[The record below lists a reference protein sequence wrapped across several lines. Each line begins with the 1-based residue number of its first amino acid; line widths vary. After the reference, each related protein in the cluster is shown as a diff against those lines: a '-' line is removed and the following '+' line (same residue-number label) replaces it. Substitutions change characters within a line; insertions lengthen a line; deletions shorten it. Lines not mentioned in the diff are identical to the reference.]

1 MSFFFKSLSGV
12 TALLALSSSIVDA
25 RDSDPVRMRGCGSL
39 IDAVQQSVLEQKFRA
54 MRSKSRAPSG
64 PIPAINVFFHVVQ
77 ANETEAGGAVQDVTI
92 QNQMSVINK
101 AYEPTG
107 FQFNLV
113 EVDRS
118 TNPQWFSQAGP
129 SSPEIQSSMK
139 MSSHKGGPGDLN
151 VWTVG
156 FENGPDSGLLGYAT
170 FPHEYQQGPQNDG
183 VVILHSSLPGGKMMN
198 YNMGHTL
205 THELGHWLGLYH
217 TFQGGCDGPG
227 DEVDDTPAELF
238 PAQGCPVGRN
248 TCQNRP
254 GTDPVQNYMDYA
266 YDSCMTNFSQG
277 QIARMR
283 DQVATFRQIRAG
295 GETTRGAESSGVA
308 PSAPESSVVV
318 SSSAASSSAV
328 ESSVAPSVAPAPSAE
343 PAAPSAEVPR
353 APAHVEPSPEA
364 EAPAAAE
371 TPAAPAD
378 GERSLG
384 KSLLSLFRRK

>member
-1 MSFFFKSLSGV
+1 MFFFKSLSGV
-12 TALLALSSSIVDA
+12 TALLALSSIVDA

-64 PIPAINVFFHVVQ
+64 PIPPVNVYFHVVQ
-77 ANETEAGGAVQDVTI
+77 ANETEAGGAIQDDTI
-92 QNQMSVINK
+92 QYQMSVINT
-101 AYEPTG
+101 AYKPTG

-139 MSSHKGGPGDLN
+139 TSNRKGGPGDLN

-170 FPHEYQQGPQNDG
+170 FPHEYQEGPQNDG

-266 YDSCMTNFSQG
+266 YDSCMTNFSEG

-295 GETTRGAESSGVA
+295 GETTRGAESSAVA
-308 PSAPESSVVV
+308 PSAPESSVVT
-318 SSSAASSSAV
+318 SSSAV
-328 ESSVAPSVAPAPSAE
+328 ASSSGELSVAPSAE
-343 PAAPSAEVPR
+343 PAAPSTEVPS
-353 APAHVEPSPEA
+353 APAPVEPSPEV

-371 TPAAPAD
+371 TPAPAA
-378 GERSLG
+378 GERSFG